1 MVKKGLLGGKLNY
14 LTKDEVMAIHSATL
28 DVLEQVGMTCE
39 SIPIMEVFNKAG
51 ADVDFEDKRIRIPQ
65 HLVEEVLNKTPKHFV
80 LCGRNPKNDILIEN
94 SRIYFGLGGTPTPYV
109 RDIDTGEYR
118 RPTKKDVADA
128 TRLGDAL
135 PNLSFIMSIAGAF
148 DVPYQVEY
156 LHEFEVMFNNTE
168 KPIVYSTP
176 GTDGARRVLE
186 MAATITGGF
195 DELRKRP
202 FLSLYSETPSPLTI
216 TKSNENMIEFAKAG
230 VPITLGPMPMAGA
243 TAPITISG
251 AAVVGNT
258 ENLAAI
264 ALIQIVKPG
273 TPVIYAGWSG
283 SMDLRSGRFTYGSP
297 EFTMGSAG
305 INAAMARY
313 YNLPTF
319 GFGGCTDSKLPD
331 AQAGAETMM
340 NALMSGLC
348 GINLIHDCGYL
359 AGGDAGSLEM
369 AVICDEVVGM
379 VSHIVR
385 GVKVDDES
393 LAVDVIRSVGPG
405 GHFLSQKHTLKF
417 VDREIFIPKIF
428 NRASEE
434 VWRTTGRKD
443 IREVAKERAKKLLK
457 EHYPEPLTKDIQHK
471 LSRILMEAEKELVKK

>member
-1 MVKKGLLGGKLNY
+1 MKRGLVGGKLRFI
-14 LTKDEVMAIHSATL
+14 TKEEVRAIHTATL
-28 DVLEQVGMTCE
+28 EVLEQVGVACE
-39 SIPIMEVFNKAG
+39 SKPIMKVFREAG
-51 ADVDFEDKRIRIPQ
+51 ADVELEDKRIRIPQ
-65 HLVEEVLNKTPKHFV
+65 YLVEEVLRKAPKHV
-80 LCGRNPKNDILIEN
+80 ILCGRNPKNDILLEG
-94 SRIYFGLGGTPTPYV
+94 SRIYFGLGGTPTPYF
-109 RDIDTGEYR
+109 RDTDTGEYR

-135 PNLSFIMSIAGAF
+135 PNMSFIMSIAGAF
-148 DVPYQVEY
+148 DVPYEVEY
-156 LHEFEVMFNNTE
+156 LHEFEAMFNNTE

-176 GTDGARRVLE
+176 GADGARRVLE
-186 MAATITGGF
+186 MAAAITGGF

-202 FLSLYSETPSPLTI
+202 ILSLYSEPPSPLTI
-216 TKSNENMIEFAKAG
+216 STSNENMIEFAKAG

-243 TAPITISG
+243 TAPITMSG
-251 AAVVGNT
+251 AAVVGNA

-264 ALIQIVKPG
+264 ALIQLVKPG
-273 TPVIYAGWSG
+273 TPVIYAGWCG
-283 SMDLRSGRFTYGSP
+283 TMDQRVGRFAYGAP
-297 EFTMGSAG
+297 EMAMGSAG

-348 GINLIHDCGYL
+348 GVNLIHDCGYL

-393 LAVDVIRSVGPG
+393 LAVDVTRSVGPG
-405 GHFLSQKHTLKF
+405 GHFLSQKHTLEF

-428 NRASEE
+428 DRTSEE
-434 VWRTTGRKD
+434 AWRTAGGKD
-443 IREVAKERAKKLLK
+443 ISEVAKERAKKLLR
-457 EHYPEPLTKDIQHK
+457 EHYPEPLPKDVQRD
-471 LSRILMEAEKELVKK
+471 LSKIVVKAEKELVKA